1 MIPRT
6 LILPS
11 VLSVALCACGKSE
24 TKTDSS
30 SNETGTSETG
40 QTDTSPKDTNPP
52 EDTGPLPADQ
62 YCVGNDPELAN
73 CSTEQTFDPWI
84 AAGGEIHYWI
94 RDKKTEVFPFTVDY
108 ESLVWYGY
116 FQITSG
122 ETKREKT
129 EDVFHVWF
137 SETPNGPPLEGN
149 GCEWYTTRAQGMV
162 YWVQG
167 DVELGDQMCDIGT
180 ERRILYANFEPRC
193 YPGTYEG
200 LCDDDNKQK
209 SDRTYQFDVSRR
221 YKLKD

>member
-1 MIPRT
+1 MPSRST
-6 LILPS
+6 FILCLTS
-11 VLSVALCACGKSE
+11 MALGACSRPDTPPIEQPLQETGKSD
-24 TKTDSS
+24 TASS
-30 SNETGTSETG
+30 DIGT
-40 QTDTSPKDTNPP
+40 

-108 ESLVWYGY
+108 EPLVWFGY

-122 ETKREKT
+122 EAKREDT

-137 SETPNGPPLEGN
+137 SETPNGPPLEGD
-149 GCEWYTTRAQGMV
+149 GCEWYTTRAQGYI
-162 YWVQG
+162 YWRQG
-167 DVELGDQMCDIGT
+167 EMEEGDLICDIGT
-180 ERRILYANFEPRC
+180 ERRILYANFETRC

-200 LCDDDNKQK
+200 LCDDDNRQK